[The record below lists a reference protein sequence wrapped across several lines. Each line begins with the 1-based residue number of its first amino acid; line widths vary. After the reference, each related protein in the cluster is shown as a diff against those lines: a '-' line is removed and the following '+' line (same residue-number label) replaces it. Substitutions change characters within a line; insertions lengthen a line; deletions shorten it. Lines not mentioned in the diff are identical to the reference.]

1 MNGLSY
7 NCLHF
12 SARSA
17 ATGLSLPALLFL
29 LMLGNLQGFSQMPE
43 TDIWLFKLEK
53 KENVYT
59 ATSPLNINNRVGY
72 DNQPTFTPDGKSI
85 LYVSIREDKQ
95 ADIYRYDIKSKIHTN
110 ITKSKVSEYS
120 PTILPDDSGFS
131 AVVVEADSAQRVWI
145 LGYDGSFIKFASDV
159 TDSVGYH
166 SWLNKDTL
174 LYYKLTEPHSLHA
187 LNLVSVKDVW
197 ICNNPSRAFRKTNSG
212 SRFIYAIKNEKSID
226 FRIYEPIL
234 KESKVYA
241 SYASLNEDFIWHP
254 EFGLVKA
261 EGADLLK
268 YNTVTKNW
276 DVLFSFGTLGIK
288 KITRFAFD
296 LKSKQLVIVNNL

>member
-1 MNGLSY
+1 MNGSSY
-7 NCLHF
+7 KCFHF
-12 SARSA
+12 LR
-17 ATGLSLPALLFL
+17 PALTSSLWGSLAFL
-29 LMLGNLQGFSQMPE
+29 LLISGSFQSFSQMPE

-53 KENVYT
+53 KENIYT
-59 ATSPLNINNRVGY
+59 PISPLNINNRAGY

-120 PTILPDDSGFS
+120 PTILPDESGFS
-131 AVVVEADSAQRVWI
+131 AVVVETDSVQRIWI
-145 LGYDGSFIKFASDV
+145 LDYDGSFVKFANDA

-166 SWLNKDTL
+166 SWLNMDTV

-187 LNLVSVKDVW
+187 LNLTNGKDTW
-197 ICNNPSRAFRKTNSG
+197 ICNKPSRAFRKINSG
-212 SRFIYAIKNEKSID
+212 SKFIYAIKNAASMD
-226 FRIYEPIL
+226 FRIYDPAL

-241 SYASLNEDFIWHP
+241 GYPSLNEDFVWHP

-268 YNTVTKNW
+268 YNISTKNW
-276 DVLFSFGTLGIK
+276 DVLFSFGTLGVK
-288 KITRFAFD
+288 KITRFMFD
-296 LKSKQLVIVNNL
+296 LKTKQLVIVNNL